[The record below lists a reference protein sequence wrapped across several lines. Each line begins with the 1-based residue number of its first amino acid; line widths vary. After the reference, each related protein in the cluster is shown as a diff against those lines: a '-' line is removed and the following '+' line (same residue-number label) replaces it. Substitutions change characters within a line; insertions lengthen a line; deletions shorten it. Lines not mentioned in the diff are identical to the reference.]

1 MRLVKSQCWTRS
13 DSALLEGAELVSRI
27 PAGDL
32 GAFMMHSVRRG
43 RDARA
48 LCRLGC
54 ALGPAWFHCCGA
66 CSRCVPLTLKAEN
79 LIQMAACDPSPL
91 RVLRGGVV
99 FNSPFHAIKES
110 KCELLSHVQLLAT
123 PWTIARQA
131 PLSMAFSRQYW
142 NGLPFP
148 SPGDL
153 PSPGIKVAS
162 LASSVLAGRLFTTS
176 AASESAGSR
185 FP

>member
-32 GAFMMHSVRRG
+32 GAFMMHSVWRG

-48 LCRLGC
+48 LCHLGC
-54 ALGPAWFHCCGA
+54 TLGPALFHCRGPAHGMYPSPCA
-66 CSRCVPLTLKAEN
+66 LKAEN

-99 FNSPFHAIKES
+99 FNSPFHAIKGG
-110 KCELLSHVQLLAT
+110 KL
-123 PWTIARQA
+123 
-131 PLSMAFSRQYW
+131 
-142 NGLPFP
+142 
-148 SPGDL
+148 
-153 PSPGIKVAS
+153 
-162 LASSVLAGRLFTTS
+162 
-176 AASESAGSR
+176 
-185 FP
+185 